1 MAGPARKGN
10 RRRRLFPKVLWSP
23 FAALTPPSESNASGA
38 SESAFQQ
45 GLYALVEFLKRLFAL
60 DHLAINEKGRRRTDL
75 QHLGCELL
83 IGGDL
88 VEQRLVLEAFL
99 DRLLAQSGLQ
109 ANPGQRL
116 GGVLDHPVVLLL
128 EQHVDNR
135 EIFAGIILGDAARQ
149 HRAGGG
155 LDVER
160 ELAEHEADLAAVDIF
175 RLD

>member
-1 MAGPARKGN
+1 MSVCRRVAYAALMGRDNGGAGAEGQPPQAA
-10 RRRRLFPKVLWSP
+10 FPKGFMEP

-38 SESAFQQ
+38 LESAFQQ

-75 QHLGCELL
+75 QHLGRELL

-109 ANPGQRL
+109 ANPRQRPR
-116 GGVLDHPVVLLL
+116 G
-128 EQHVDNR
+128 R
-135 EIFAGIILGDAARQ
+135 
-149 HRAGGG
+149 
-155 LDVER
+155 
-160 ELAEHEADLAAVDIF
+160 
-175 RLD
+175 